1 MEIKKL
7 VRKYIP
13 NFIKNLFN
21 KVRIYYRNKYPLKY
35 LIKFI
40 NDSSNLEREI
50 EIIKYFSKGGL
61 ALDIGGNIGVYSFYM
76 LKHFKNVTAFEPIPD
91 FYNNLKKM
99 FSNNNNYSVYNLAL
113 SAKEGEATIYI
124 PDRFHGWSTLESDD
138 LMLKK
143 ASATQKIKELKIKT
157 KTLDS
162 FEFKNL
168 DFVKIDVE
176 GHELNVLY
184 GAVKTLKTNNAV
196 ILIEIEERHKKG
208 SIINVVNYLKNFNY
222 DCYFYFKNRVVSFY
236 EFDFEIHHNDKSE
249 NYIYNFIFVKTS
261 FFDIEKLNFELK
273 NSQK

>member
-1 MEIKKL
+1 MEIKNL
-7 VRKYIP
+7 IRRYTP
-13 NFIKNLFN
+13 NFIKNFYN
-21 KVRIYYRNKYPLKY
+21 KIRIYYRNKYPLKY
-35 LIKFI
+35 LSKFI

-50 EIIKYFSKGGL
+50 NIIKYFSKGGQ

-76 LKHFKNVTAFEPIPD
+76 LKHFNKVTAFEPIPD

-99 FSNNNNYSVYNLAL
+99 FSNNNNYSVYNIAL
-113 SAKEGEATIYI
+113 SDKEGEATIYI

-143 ASATQKIKELKIKT
+143 ASATQKIKQLNIKT
-157 KTLDS
+157 KTLDC
-162 FEFKNL
+162 FEFKDL

-184 GAVKTLKTNNAV
+184 GAELTLKTNNAV

-208 SIINVVNYLKNFNY
+208 SILNVVNYLKNFNY
-222 DCYFYFKNRVVSFY
+222 DCYFYFNNRLVSFD
-236 EFDFEIHHNDKSE
+236 EFDFEIHHNDESE
-249 NYIYNFIFVKTS
+249 NYIYNFIFAKTG
-261 FFDIEKLNFELK
+261 FLDIVKLNSELI